1 MLGSRRPS
9 PRVDEPDA
17 FPDRAPVPEL
27 ELQAAVMGT
36 ETAFP
41 VPTCRPPVAGDRG
54 ARGLMHVGVE
64 YFVSVSAMVFGIGL
78 FGVFT
83 RRSPLI
89 LLLSVELMLNACN
102 LALIPFAR
110 YHGTN
115 DGQVFALVVMGVAAS
130 EVVVGLGLVVAVA
143 RRKAELDV
151 DRMTALKN

>member
-1 MLGSRRPS
+1 
-9 PRVDEPDA
+9 
-17 FPDRAPVPEL
+17 
-27 ELQAAVMGT
+27 
-36 ETAFP
+36 
-41 VPTCRPPVAGDRG
+41 
-54 ARGLMHVGVE
+54 MHVGVE

-102 LALIPFAR
+102 LALISFAR

-115 DGQVFALVVMGVAAS
+115 DGQVFALVVMGIAAS

-143 RRKAELDV
+143 RRKANLDV

>member
-1 MLGSRRPS
+1 
-9 PRVDEPDA
+9 
-17 FPDRAPVPEL
+17 
-27 ELQAAVMGT
+27 
-36 ETAFP
+36 
-41 VPTCRPPVAGDRG
+41 
-54 ARGLMHVGVE
+54 MHVGVE

-102 LALIPFAR
+102 LALISFAR

-115 DGQVFALVVMGVAAS
+115 DGQVFALVVMGIAAS

-143 RRKAELDV
+143 RRKANLDV
-151 DRMTALKN
+151 DRMTALRN

>member
-1 MLGSRRPS
+1 
-9 PRVDEPDA
+9 
-17 FPDRAPVPEL
+17 
-27 ELQAAVMGT
+27 
-36 ETAFP
+36 
-41 VPTCRPPVAGDRG
+41 
-54 ARGLMHVGVE
+54 MHIGVE
-64 YFVSVSAMVFGIGL
+64 YFVSVSAIVFGIGM

-102 LALIPFAR
+102 LALISFAR

-115 DGQVFALVVMGVAAS
+115 DGQVFALVVMGIAAS

-151 DRMTALKN
+151 DRLTALRH

>member
-1 MLGSRRPS
+1 
-9 PRVDEPDA
+9 
-17 FPDRAPVPEL
+17 
-27 ELQAAVMGT
+27 
-36 ETAFP
+36 
-41 VPTCRPPVAGDRG
+41 
-54 ARGLMHVGVE
+54 MHIGVE

-102 LALIPFAR
+102 LALISFAR

-115 DGQVFALVVMGVAAS
+115 DGQVFALVVMGIAAS

-143 RRKAELDV
+143 RRKANLDV